1 MEPGI
6 IITTLVILALIF
18 APFIGMYIRSRA
30 KRNTKIVQLKDF
42 AISHN
47 SKIGTYEYCKNFVI
61 GIDED
66 TKNLFFIKTI
76 KDEIS
81 EQAIDLKNIQSCKIT
96 NSSRSAKTAGGSS
109 TVVERIELNF
119 YPKNKNDKEIILEL
133 YNHNSGLQLSGE
145 FQIAET
151 YLEKIN
157 RLIS

>member
-18 APFIGMYIRSRA
+18 APFIAMYIRSRA

-47 SKIGTYEYCKNFVI
+47 SKISSYEYCKNFVI
-61 GIDED
+61 GIDEN

-81 EQAIDLKNIQSCKIT
+81 EQAIDLKSIQWCKIT
-96 NSSRSAKTAGGSS
+96 NSSRSAKTA
-109 TVVERIELNF
+109 EAPLWWN
-119 YPKNKNDKEIILEL
+119 
-133 YNHNSGLQLSGE
+133 GLS
-145 FQIAET
+145 
-151 YLEKIN
+151 
-157 RLIS
+157 